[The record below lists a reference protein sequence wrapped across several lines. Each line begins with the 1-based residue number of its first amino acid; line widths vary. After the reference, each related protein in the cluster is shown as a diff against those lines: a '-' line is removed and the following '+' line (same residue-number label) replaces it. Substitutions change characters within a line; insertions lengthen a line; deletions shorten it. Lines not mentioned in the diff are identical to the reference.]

1 MLTEPDL
8 MIGRDADRTR
18 LDDWSRHIILKRFCN
33 VPLSYMS
40 LRLGLYSTI
49 MKKISFFS
57 LDIIKQALLP
67 GTRQRLAKETRT
79 GSRDAFRNQVRGGYG
94 KYGVGGWGEN
104 PMENSETLNNF
115 THSWL
120 KKIQKFANVPHNFWY
135 FFFFPSFCLISF
147 FLIL

>member
-79 GSRDAFRNQVRGGYG
+79 GSRDAFRNQVRGGG
-94 KYGVGGWGEN
+94 MANMGLEVGERIQWKIAKRLIIS
-104 PMENSETLNNF
+104 P
-115 THSWL
+115 THG
-120 KKIQKFANVPHNFWY
+120 
-135 FFFFPSFCLISF
+135 
-147 FLIL
+147 